1 MDEVIKK
8 IIEFRD
14 ERNWGQFHT
23 PENLIKSINIEAGE
37 LLECVQWTND
47 LNINN
52 VKDELADVM
61 NYCLLLCD
69 KLNLNPEEIILDK
82 EPQTTWGQRFMAGVY
97 RWLPIRGQL

>member
-1 MDEVIKK
+1 MNEVIEK

-82 EPQTTWGQRFMAGVY
+82 IKKNEGKYPVDKARNKSTKY
-97 RWLPIRGQL
+97 NKL